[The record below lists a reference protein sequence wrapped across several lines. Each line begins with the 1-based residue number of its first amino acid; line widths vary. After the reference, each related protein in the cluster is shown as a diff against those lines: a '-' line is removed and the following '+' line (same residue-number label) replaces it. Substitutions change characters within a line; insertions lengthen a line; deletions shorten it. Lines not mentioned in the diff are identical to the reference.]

1 MNAESKA
8 RLKKLITEA
17 IKIIALGLAYFIF
30 IKVTDLWIPC
40 IFKKITGKFCPGC
53 GVTRMALSVIKL
65 DFADAAKANIF
76 LFASSPVLLI
86 YGIFKARQYVLYGSR
101 PYSRPEQIGILI
113 FGVLTIIYWILRN
126 VPSFSFLAPV

>member
-1 MNAESKA
+1 MNAEQKG

-17 IKIIALGLAYFIF
+17 LKILALGLSYFIF
-30 IKVTDLWIPC
+30 IKVTHLWIPC

-53 GVTRMALSVIKL
+53 GATRMALSLLRL
-65 DFADAAKANIF
+65 DFAAAAKANVF
-76 LFASSPVLLI
+76 LLASSPVLLI
-86 YGIFKARQYVLYGSR
+86 YGVFKARQYVLYGTK

-126 VPSFSFLAPV
+126 IEAFNFLAPV